1 MCGGGPEAFW
11 GGMHP
16 ALPRSDLHGAGS
28 SGGSV
33 PLALFNTLKWLR
45 YSWLLPQ
52 PRSLHDW
59 LDWHNQERHRN
70 GGNWERPPGAVS
82 DAGKPQVF
90 GGGHMATLSLA
101 ICLHGAPISARL

>member
-1 MCGGGPEAFW
+1 
-11 GGMHP
+11 MHP

-52 PRSLHDW
+52 PRSLHGCMIGWIGTTKRGTEMVGTGRD
-59 LDWHNQERHRN
+59 LLELFLMLENL
-70 GGNWERPPGAVS
+70 
-82 DAGKPQVF
+82 K
-90 GGGHMATLSLA
+90 SLGVD
-101 ICLHGAPISARL
+101 IWQPYL